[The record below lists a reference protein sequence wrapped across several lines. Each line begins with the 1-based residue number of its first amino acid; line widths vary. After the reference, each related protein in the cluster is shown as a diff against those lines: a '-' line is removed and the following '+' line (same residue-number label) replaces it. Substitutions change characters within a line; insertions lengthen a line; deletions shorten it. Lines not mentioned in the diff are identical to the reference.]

1 MFQDPFRSEI
11 PLAQRIAVTVGMGLT
26 GFATGLI
33 GIRELKLSWSIAI
46 AAGIVGCALLAF
58 VAWRSPELF
67 FKNRP

>member
-1 MFQDPFRSEI
+1 
-11 PLAQRIAVTVGMGLT
+11 MGLT